1 MSNSS
6 ETTSGAHLTGKQ
18 STTVNSQPDDVSS
31 GRRSVQG
38 LEGITPRDVAE
49 ALVFALLVAFALKL
63 FFIEMFHIP
72 SRSMEGTLLAGDQ
85 IVVNK
90 MAYSFGLPR
99 TIPFTSIELPF
110 NARFSYRDVELFDV
124 IVFDFPGEQDEAEPL
139 HPQRY
144 IKRVVATPGDT
155 LRLRRDTVYVNEQPL
170 VFPPSGASIGYRY
183 PAGRRS
189 NRLYPLLR
197 PGNASNF
204 GAVVV
209 PAKGAVLR
217 LDRKNIE
224 RWQVLIEREGNTVEV
239 RNRIVY
245 VNGTPAADYVVRDN
259 YYFVMGDNRANSHD
273 SRFWGLVP
281 ESKIIGQALMV
292 YWSNGERSSGDFGIR
307 WNRVGALIR

>member
-6 ETTSGAHLTGKQ
+6 EKTSDANLTGKQ
-18 STTVNSQPDDVSS
+18 STIGSRTPNGTSS
-31 GRRSVQG
+31 GKHSMHG

-49 ALVFALLVAFALKL
+49 ALVFALLVAFVLKL

-110 NARFSYRDVELFDV
+110 TARFSYRNVGLFDV
-124 IVFDFPGEQDEAEPL
+124 IVFDFPGEQNEAEAS
-139 HPQRY
+139 HPERY
-144 IKRVVATPGDT
+144 VKRVIATPGDT
-155 LRLRRDTVYVNEQPL
+155 LQLRRDTTYVNGLPL
-170 VFPPSGASIGYRY
+170 VFPSHSESIGYGYAPQRQ
-183 PAGRRS
+183 S
-189 NRLYPLLR
+189 DRLYPFLR

-204 GAVVV
+204 GPVVI
-209 PAKGAVLR
+209 PEKGMVLH
-217 LDRKNIE
+217 LDGQNIE
-224 RWQVLIEREGNTVEV
+224 QWRVFIEREGNTVSV

-245 VNGTPAADYVVRDN
+245 LNGTPAADYTVRDD
-259 YYFVMGDNRANSHD
+259 YYFVMGDNRSNSHD

-292 YWSNGERSSGDFGIR
+292 YWSNGKKAGGDFGIR
-307 WNRVGALIR
+307 WGRVGALVH

>member
-6 ETTSGAHLTGKQ
+6 ETKSDANLTGKQ
-18 STTVNSQPDDVSS
+18 SKRVNRDTNGVPP
-31 GRRSVQG
+31 GKPSVHG

-49 ALVFALLVAFALKL
+49 ALVFALLVAFVLKL

-110 NARFSYRDVELFDV
+110 NARFAYRTVGLFDV
-124 IVFDFPGEQDEAEPL
+124 IVFDFPGEQDEAVPL

-144 IKRVVATPGDT
+144 VKRVVAIPGDT
-155 LRLRRDTVYVNEQPL
+155 LQLRRDTAYVNGMPL
-170 VFPPSGASIGYRY
+170 VFPSHSESIGYRY
-183 PAGRRS
+183 LPNRQS
-189 NRLYPLLR
+189 ERLYPVLR

-204 GAVVV
+204 GPVVI
-209 PAKGAVLR
+209 PNKGMVLH
-217 LDRKNIE
+217 LDRQNIE
-224 RWQVLIEREGNTVEV
+224 QWRVFIEREGNSVDV
-239 RNRIVY
+239 RNRVVY
-245 VNGTPAADYVVRDN
+245 LNGTPAADYTVRDD
-259 YYFVMGDNRANSHD
+259 YYFVMGDNRSNSHD
-273 SRFWGLVP
+273 SRFWGFVP

-292 YWSNGERSSGDFGIR
+292 YWSNGKKSDGDFGIR
-307 WNRVGALIR
+307 WGRVGSLVH

>member
-6 ETTSGAHLTGKQ
+6 DTTGDANLTGKQ
-18 STTVNSQPDDVSS
+18 SMTGKRNSNGVPS
-31 GRRSVQG
+31 GKPSMHG

-49 ALVFALLVAFALKL
+49 ALVFALLVAFVLKL

-110 NARFSYRDVELFDV
+110 NARFSYRNVGLFDV
-124 IVFDFPGEQDEAEPL
+124 IVFDFPGEQDEAEPSQ
-139 HPQRY
+139 PQRY
-144 IKRVVATPGDT
+144 VKRVIATPGDT
-155 LRLRRDTVYVNEQPL
+155 LLLRRDTAYVNGMPL
-170 VFPPSGASIGYRY
+170 VFPSHSESLGYGY
-183 PAGRRS
+183 SPRRQS
-189 NRLYPLLR
+189 DRLYPLLR

-204 GAVVV
+204 GPVVI
-209 PAKGAVLR
+209 PEKGMVLH
-217 LDRKNIE
+217 LDRENIGQW
-224 RWQVLIEREGNTVEV
+224 RVFIEREGNIVDV

-245 VNGTPAADYVVRDN
+245 INGTPAADYTVRDD
-259 YYFVMGDNRANSHD
+259 YYFVMGDNRSNSHD

-292 YWSNGERSSGDFGIR
+292 YWSNGKKIDGDFGIR
-307 WNRVGALIR
+307 WGRVGSLVR